1 MAVNPDTVREKNV
14 RITETPRKVGVQVVI
29 TIKKMDNGGIYINCG
44 GPDERPLRGP
54 GDVQPPELAVNG
66 IASVV
71 SIAVEE
77 LLKASAKRPRP
88 GLGRGDGDGPPQ
100 PVIH

>member
-14 RITETPRKVGVQVVI
+14 RITKTPKDRGVQVVI

-54 GDVQPPELAVNG
+54 GDSQTPEMAVNG
-66 IASVV
+66 IASIV

-77 LLKASAKRPRP
+77 LLKASARR
-88 GLGRGDGDGPPQ
+88 
-100 PVIH
+100 

>member
-14 RITETPRKVGVQVVI
+14 HITETPRKAGVQVVI

-44 GPDERPLRGP
+44 GPDERPLCGP
-54 GDVQPPELAVNG
+54 RDPQPELAVNG

-77 LLKASAKRPRP
+77 LLKASAKRP
-88 GLGRGDGDGPPQ
+88 
-100 PVIH
+100 

>member
-1 MAVNPDTVREKNV
+1 MAVNPDTVRDKNV
-14 RITETPRKVGVQVVI
+14 RITPTPKDKGVQVVI

-54 GDVQPPELAVNG
+54 GDSQTPELAVNG

-77 LLKASAKRPRP
+77 LLKASAKRPPRTP
-88 GLGRGDGDGPPQ
+88 G
-100 PVIH
+100 

>member
-14 RITETPRKVGVQVVI
+14 RITPTPRDKGVQVVI
-29 TIKKMDNGGIYINCG
+29 TVKKMDNGGIYINCG

-54 GDVQPPELAVNG
+54 GDSQSSEIAVNA
-66 IASVV
+66 IAAVV

-77 LLKASAKRPRP
+77 LLKASGRRPIV
-88 GLGRGDGDGPPQ
+88 G
-100 PVIH
+100 

>member
-1 MAVNPDTVREKNV
+1 MAVNPAMVREKNV
-14 RITETPRKVGVQVVI
+14 RITETPRHTGVQVVI

-54 GDVQPPELAVNG
+54 GDTQTPEIAVNG
-66 IASVV
+66 IAAVV

-77 LLKASAKRPRP
+77 LLKASARR
-88 GLGRGDGDGPPQ
+88 
-100 PVIH
+100 